1 MEQIHKSYKFC
12 LYPTQKQEELLLKH
26 FGCTRWVYN
35 HFLYEHNIQY
45 KNKEKTNNYYQ
56 NAAKNYGLRIYRM
69 VVPSTQMEAQIRLPR
84 GEAQACEICRSI

>member
-45 KNKEKTNNYYQ
+45 KNKENK
-56 NAAKNYGLRIYRM
+56 
-69 VVPSTQMEAQIRLPR
+69 
-84 GEAQACEICRSI
+84 